1 MKAYCFILNIN
12 NQYMFEAYFAQK
24 IIYEK
29 IHIFDQN
36 HGFGKLKCCPYF
48 KIVFCILKTLLF
60 SLEYQQTI
68 FLGLNCLK
76 NKLKKQFQIFDQT
89 HKLTPMKRNKVCKYI
104 LKKSVSLCRKPSFLP
119 KISKKTIYK
128 SLFGKKR
135 RMENIKFIIGLFS
148 V

>member
-1 MKAYCFILNIN
+1 
-12 NQYMFEAYFAQK
+12 MFEAYFAQK

-119 KISKKTIYK
+119 KISKKQDTKAY
-128 SLFGKKR
+128 LAKR
-135 RMENIKFIIGLFS
+135 EGWKTLNLL
-148 V
+148 

>member
-1 MKAYCFILNIN
+1 
-12 NQYMFEAYFAQK
+12 MFEAYFAQK

-60 SLEYQQTI
+60 SLEYQKTI

-76 NKLKKQFQIFDQT
+76 DKLKNNFEFLT
-89 HKLTPMKRNKVCKYI
+89 KLIN
-104 LKKSVSLCRKPSFLP
+104 
-119 KISKKTIYK
+119 
-128 SLFGKKR
+128 
-135 RMENIKFIIGLFS
+135 
-148 V
+148 